1 MPHLYTT
8 HGPMEAGQ
16 LGLILPHEHIFVD
29 LRLPTVPDHGQAA
42 PEDVVALMAPELK
55 RARKAGVTALVECTP
70 VGVGRR
76 PDLVLAA
83 AKAARLPVVLPTGIY
98 RAPWIPDWAY
108 EWTEEQLFHWMHLE
122 LLHGINDTGIP
133 AGFIKLSAGDDG
145 LTSCESKILRAAA
158 QAALRTGAVI
168 ASHTIRGE
176 VVRRQLDILSE
187 YALPAGR
194 FIWVHAQVDPDVEL
208 NVAMARR
215 GAWIEYDGLGWS
227 DDDSLYLERI
237 QRMLDEGLGDQV
249 LLSMDRGW
257 YDPAQ
262 PGGGTPKPYTY
273 LTEKFLP
280 RLREAGVKKETIQ
293 RLTVDNPFR
302 AFAR

>member
-8 HGPMEAGQ
+8 HGPLEAGQ
-16 LGLILPHEHIFVD
+16 LGPILPHEHIFVD

-42 PEDVVALMAPELK
+42 PEDVIALMVPELK
-55 RARKAGVTALVECTP
+55 RARKAGITALVECTP

-76 PDLVLAA
+76 ADLVLAV
-83 AKAARLPVVLPTGIY
+83 AKAAKLPVVLPTGIY

-108 EWTEEQLFHWMHLE
+108 EWTEHQLLHWMRLE
-122 LLHGINDTGIP
+122 IQEGINDTGIP

-145 LTSCESKILRAAA
+145 MTSCEAKILRAAA
-158 QAALRTGAVI
+158 QASHRTGVAI

-176 VVRRQLDILSE
+176 VVRNQLDILAE
-187 YALPAGR
+187 YDLRADR

-215 GAWIEYDGLGWS
+215 GAWIEYDGLGWGE
-227 DDDSLYLERI
+227 DDTLYLQRI
-237 QRMLDEGLGDQV
+237 QRMLDEGLGGQV

-273 LTEKFLP
+273 LTENFLP
-280 RLREAGVKKETIQ
+280 KLRAAGVAEDTIHQ
-293 RLTVDNPFR
+293 LTVDNPFR
-302 AFAR
+302 AFSR